1 MFRRVAFSSVS
12 RAYSTRRLFCA
23 PARTYLTATQ
33 TCRSF
38 PIFTSVSS
46 SQFGKRWLSAKEQ
59 EPVTV
64 QAEPVEAA
72 ASSANTAPE
81 ANSGKENNVREQE
94 TASKQETQPEDPKP
108 LNGLRKFSVQF
119 LIFGRGRT
127 RISSRDSQITW
138 HCCKVSLHRQRGT
151 PCLFW
156 VLWLKTL
163 DRCSFENWFLT
174 HRTLWKN

>member
-127 RISSRDSQITW
+127 RISSRDSQIT
-138 HCCKVSLHRQRGT
+138 
-151 PCLFW
+151 
-156 VLWLKTL
+156 
-163 DRCSFENWFLT
+163 
-174 HRTLWKN
+174 